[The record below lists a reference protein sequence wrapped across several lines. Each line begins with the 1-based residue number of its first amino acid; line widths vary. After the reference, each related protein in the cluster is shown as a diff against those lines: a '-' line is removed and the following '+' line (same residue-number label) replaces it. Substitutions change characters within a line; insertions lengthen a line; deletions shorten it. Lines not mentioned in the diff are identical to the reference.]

1 MFMSK
6 KDKLFYKKYVA
17 VNIRLGKIL
26 YTIQWLNIFLALLN
40 FVIKNYIAAL
50 IISVIYLINIALYL
64 KTRNEFCKKIEREII
79 VKTIQANI
87 EEYAKQT
94 GQSNEVAE
102 YMYLK
107 NGNFFN
113 RDLKQAYDAVNEFYD
128 NL

>member
-17 VNIRLGKIL
+17 GNISLGKIL
-26 YTIQWLNIFLALLN
+26 YTMQWLNIFLALLN
-40 FVIKNYIAAL
+40 FVLKNYIAAL
-50 IISVIYLINIALYL
+50 IISVIGLINIALYL
-64 KTRNEFCKKIEREII
+64 KTRNEFCKKIEKEII
-79 VKTIQANI
+79 GKTIQANI
-87 EEYAKQT
+87 EEYAKETKQHIKI
-94 GQSNEVAE
+94 AE